1 MNESHGIKT
10 SYMDLSADP
19 GVDFNRF
26 VNGAWIDSAVIP
38 PEYPRW
44 GAFLMLRERALENV
58 HVLLKELASAEE
70 LEPGS
75 NEQKVGDLFAT
86 ALDEEA
92 IEAQGATPI
101 LGEIARVNKARSRN
115 SLVDVIAHLHLNQVG
130 VLFGF
135 GAFADLENS
144 SQNMAHASQDGLG
157 LPDRDYYLKDD
168 EKSVD
173 LRAKYLAHITRMFEL
188 LGEKPSMARK
198 HARAVMRIETALAK
212 ASMSKV
218 ELRDP
223 ANITNRM
230 TVDEFVALVPNLA
243 MQRYFQKLEAPEF
256 DDINVMQPKFFA
268 ALNELIASEPLRDIK
283 AYMRWHVVHG
293 AASLLSSDFVNENF
307 QFYSKE
313 LTGTRELEPR
323 WKRAVSLTSGALGEA
338 IGQVYVAR
346 YFPPEAK
353 ARMLELVANIQEA
366 LRETLEEIDW
376 MSDETRANALGKLAA
391 FEAMIGYPDK
401 WKDYSSLDID
411 RESLV
416 GNMIRAARFGARRNL
431 AKIGQPVDRT
441 EWGMTPQTVNAYYS
455 PLRNQI
461 VFPAAILQP
470 PFFDFEADDAA
481 NYGGIGVVI
490 GHEITHGFDDKGSK
504 FDAQGNLKMWWTDAD
519 RENFEGRMNLIRTQ
533 FGNFTVAGGAKVQGD
548 LVCGE
553 AAADLGGVKLAYRAL
568 QKALAKTG
576 RQTDSNGY
584 TDEQR
589 FFIAFGQ
596 IWASKTTPE
605 YEQFQVTNDP
615 HPPARYRVNGTLAH
629 VSEFVEAFGLD
640 PDCPMMLPEAERCK
654 LW

>member
-1 MNESHGIKT
+1 MNESPGIKT

-26 VNGAWIDSAVIP
+26 VNGAWNDSAVIP

-58 HVLLKELASAEE
+58 HVLLKELASAEG

-86 ALDEEA
+86 ALDEET
-92 IEAQGATPI
+92 IEARGATPI
-101 LGEIARVNKARSRN
+101 LGEIARVNTARSRN
-115 SLVDVIAHLHLNQVG
+115 SLADVIAHLHLNQVG

-144 SQNMAHASQDGLG
+144 SQNMAHASQAGLG

-168 EKSVD
+168 EKSVA

-212 ASMSKV
+212 ASMGKV

-230 TVDEFVALVPNLA
+230 TVDDFVAMVPNLA
-243 MQRYFQKLEAPEF
+243 MRRYFQKLETPAFE
-256 DDINVMQPKFFA
+256 DINVMQPKFFA

-313 LTGTRELEPR
+313 LTGTKELEPR

-366 LRETLEEIDW
+366 LRETLEEVDW
-376 MSDETRANALGKLAA
+376 MSDETRANALDKLAA

-401 WKDYSSLDID
+401 WKDYSNLEID

-416 GNMIRAARFGARRNL
+416 GNMFRAARFGARRNL
-431 AKIGQPVDRT
+431 ARIGQPVDRT

-504 FDAQGNLKMWWTDAD
+504 FDARGNLKMWWTDAD
-519 RENFEGRMNLIRTQ
+519 RANFEGRMNLIRTQ
-533 FGNFTVAGGAKVQGD
+533 FGNFTVAGGARVQGD

-568 QKALAKTG
+568 QKALAKSG

-629 VSEFVEAFGLD
+629 VSEFVEAFGLA

>member
-86 ALDEEA
+86 ALDEET

-230 TVDEFVALVPNLA
+230 TVDEFVAMVPNLA
-243 MQRYFQKLEAPEF
+243 MRRYFQKLEAPEF

-353 ARMLELVANIQEA
+353 ARMLELVSNIQEA

-376 MSDETRANALGKLAA
+376 MSDETRANAIAKLAA
-391 FEAMIGYPDK
+391 FEPMIGYPDK

-519 RENFEGRMNLIRTQ
+519 RANFEGRMNLIRTQ